1 MTTDQRIGEAIGELR
16 AFAAELRTVPP
27 ECRREVARSIGT
39 LKRLQYRKE
48 MRMAE
53 MICDAIADRIDEI
66 RERMESGN
74 R

>member
-1 MTTDQRIGEAIGELR
+1 MTPDQRIGEAIGELR

-27 ECRREVARSIGT
+27 ECRQAVAKTLGT
-39 LKRLQYRKE
+39 LKRLQYRRE

-53 MICDAIADRIDEI
+53 ELCAAIADRIDEI
-66 RERMESGN
+66 RERLESGN